1 MPCKQDQAGK
11 QSTAPERNSTGMA
24 TKLADP
30 DSIKSFF
37 GRPRLRLVPKIQPK
51 VLIVEDHDDS
61 RDMLSIILGL
71 KNCCVTE
78 ASNGLEAVELALRI
92 QPDVILMDGSL
103 PLIDG
108 LEATRRIRANEVQRE
123 IYIIA
128 MNGWGTRNY
137 RDDALAAGCDECLVK
152 PIDLDRVDSLLA
164 PFFTESSQPR
174 VAFAHA

>member
-24 TKLADP
+24 IKLADP

-37 GRPRLRLVPKIQPK
+37 GRLRLVPKIQPK

-128 MNGWGTRNY
+128 MNGWGTRSY